1 MRVCRDG
8 VKSEFEEQLPL
19 KEYAIRMP
27 LYMAYRAPDI
37 LKLFV
42 DSGRVKE
49 MQVCAGDGT
58 SGTGGQR
65 RDVYE
70 FMRCRCAG
78 DGMLAPGGGAS
89 GDSAYITYVM
99 LSN

>member
-1 MRVCRDG
+1 MPFDRVRVCRDG

-27 LYMAYRAPDI
+27 LYMAYRAPEI

-49 MQVCAGDGT
+49 MQVCAGDGM
-58 SGTGGQR
+58 SG
-65 RDVYE
+65 
-70 FMRCRCAG
+70 
-78 DGMLAPGGGAS
+78 PGGGALR
-89 GDSAYITYVM
+89 DRAVMYVM
-99 LSN
+99 LTD